1 MFRLILCVVFLTFS
15 TGFVSASPP
24 PPMPS
29 FTFSVDSTMVIPG
42 DGTAR
47 SSGWQGNRGVLAD
60 QVIGNLS
67 LVAADAGGGGDSA
80 HYTDGQYN
88 HRDFRVERGRWTGGL
103 EVLEAYR
110 VHPSSARATKFL
122 ASHHILVAR
131 FSRSRDYKV
140 WAMDSTGGRLVAA
153 ISSDRIRPG
162 AWTEIPEFDASLL
175 TEAVTLIFLPT
186 DTDPPGLARLGPG
199 IRGASLAVAP
209 GLTAVRYNYE
219 VGKRVPD
226 ARVDYPHGPAAFENI
241 FGDSRDYEFV
251 STPDGDLGV
260 VWQDP
265 ASGGYF
271 LTWVGPDRL
280 RLRNLELRKRE
291 DQLAAATSDPAGRIY
306 FVEVQSGD
314 GAGSRDTA
322 RRAWLVR
329 VGVNGREEARVAL
342 DTGTRGLNIVSFRDE
357 PFVLGQSSRL
367 RNGAVLRWSAGQ
379 LGLMMSRTLH
389 KSADGLNHQS
399 GLAAVFDA
407 ESLSL
412 IKYHGQTSGHSQDQV
427 LTLSADG
434 AFLGVDLGDNYPR
447 GVNVHRFDSTGMKS
461 ELVFTLKTAHGEQ
474 PTTPAGRR
482 FPEYTALSTPAQRLY
497 QWSNDNRVYS
507 ELGGV
512 VDAGGDWWV
521 AFAVERS
528 PEGATLDPRRARG
541 EVNDSRNLALMR
553 LRPPLTP
560 RWSEVNVIRPELIV
574 EPGPEE
580 KGGFYDFGGGWQP
593 QRNYAPRWITDYR
606 DPNTSN
612 VSRVK
617 MVRLAD
623 GSLLLAWER
632 WSQDTWQDT
641 LVQVLDSEGR
651 TLAGPVYLGAQLRL
665 HRRDDPFVQGNT
677 VWFVAGSG
685 ADGRIDLFGL
695 TWTGR

>member
-291 DQLAAATSDPAGRIY
+291 DQLAAATSDP
-306 FVEVQSGD
+306 
-314 GAGSRDTA
+314 
-322 RRAWLVR
+322 
-329 VGVNGREEARVAL
+329 
-342 DTGTRGLNIVSFRDE
+342 
-357 PFVLGQSSRL
+357 
-367 RNGAVLRWSAGQ
+367 AGQ